1 MTTQLGAARS
11 RWATT
16 GLVLLMACPHAS
28 KTTPAPAEA
37 GTPSKS
43 QPSGAPGGPPEA
55 MTPAALLKPGAVRQL
70 QEALNKHGVEAPENG
85 VFDQATQK
93 SLIQFQRKAKIA
105 ETGLPDRETLK
116 QLGLDADSIYKSN
129 EH

>member
-1 MTTQLGAARS
+1 MTSQA
-11 RWATT
+11 WAPKRCWAIA
-16 GLVLLMACPHAS
+16 GLVLLMACAHAS
-28 KTTPAPAEA
+28 SAAPAPAQA
-37 GTPSKS
+37 GSPSKS
-43 QPSGAPGGPPEA
+43 QPSGAPGGPPVA

-70 QEALNKHGVEAPENG
+70 QEALNKHGIETPENG
-85 VFDQATQK
+85 AYDQATQK

-116 QLGLDADSIYKSN
+116 QLGLDADSMYKSN